1 MCTQSSVRT
10 FISQFITRLE
20 TVFEKIPYSKSRI
33 TEEIKWSDIIAGRH
47 SNVPGI
53 NPTTAQ
59 SIETVIT
66 SKPTHYYNRT
76 CASTTSRTTQP
87 QSARKDSMNR
97 QDGRSRV
104 IILGDSHTRGTASE
118 LLQQSNHQFHTTG
131 YVKPNARLPELLRTA
146 KSELNKLSSK
156 DTVIVNG
163 GSNDIGR
170 SDLNSNLTSIVKFL
184 DDLQPTNV
192 ILAEIPLRYDIGAT
206 LHISDQ
212 IKQYNKKLGKVT
224 KSYKQVKLIKITTNR
239 EHYTKYGL
247 HLNSRG
253 KESMAKELLI
263 NLQVKPVPRTTS
275 VIHLQWKQ
283 DVIKVGDQIIQ
294 DESLH
299 VLSNKVI
306 GTDVCKASSSIVGK
320 NSSVTRIRMEADL
333 KAMSASNVQQDINRE
348 LCKVSCR
355 SLKIQQNC
363 PKVKND
369 DFLWN

>member
-1 MCTQSSVRT
+1 M
-10 FISQFITRLE
+10 
-20 TVFEKIPYSKSRI
+20 
-33 TEEIKWSDIIAGRH
+33 
-47 SNVPGI
+47 
-53 NPTTAQ
+53 
-59 SIETVIT
+59 
-66 SKPTHYYNRT
+66 
-76 CASTTSRTTQP
+76 
-87 QSARKDSMNR
+87 
-97 QDGRSRV
+97 
-104 IILGDSHTRGTASE
+104 
-118 LLQQSNHQFHTTG
+118 
-131 YVKPNARLPELLRTA
+131 
-146 KSELNKLSSK
+146 
-156 DTVIVNG
+156 
-163 GSNDIGR
+163 
-170 SDLNSNLTSIVKFL
+170 KFL

-294 DESLH
+294 DESSH

-306 GTDVCKASSSIVGK
+306 GTDVCKASSSTVGK